1 MFSRRSLLLQCL
13 PITLLLLLLLM
24 LVVLLLSLIPLE
36 CVGSRLT
43 LYGRVDGVTTSIRHV
58 HTMW

>member
-1 MFSRRSLLLQCL
+1 MQCL

>member
-13 PITLLLLLLLM
+13 PITLLLLLLM

-43 LYGRVDGVTTSIRHV
+43 LDSRVDGVSTSIRHER
-58 HTMW
+58 TW